1 MLYELIEQG
10 FGNTED
16 YNCAEKIIYG
26 ANQVYQLNLDKTSLK
41 LSAGFG
47 GGMGVETTCGALS
60 AGVMVLSHIF
70 VDDYAH
76 ESSMIKVLTQ
86 ELFSLFHQ
94 ELGEINCAPLKAKY
108 RTPELQCSKIILA
121 AAKALDR
128 VIADHKK

>member
-1 MLYELIEQG
+1 MLYELLEQG
-10 FGNTED
+10 FGNRED
-16 YNCAEKIIYG
+16 YNCAEKILYG
-26 ANQVYQLNLDKTSLK
+26 ANQAYQLNLDKSALK

-47 GGMGVETTCGALS
+47 GGMGVETTCGTLS

-70 VDDYAH
+70 VNDYAH
-76 ESSMIKVLTQ
+76 ESSMIKVLSQ

-94 ELGEINCAPLKAKY
+94 ELGEINCAPLKAKHY
-108 RTPELQCSKIILA
+108 TPELHCSNIILA